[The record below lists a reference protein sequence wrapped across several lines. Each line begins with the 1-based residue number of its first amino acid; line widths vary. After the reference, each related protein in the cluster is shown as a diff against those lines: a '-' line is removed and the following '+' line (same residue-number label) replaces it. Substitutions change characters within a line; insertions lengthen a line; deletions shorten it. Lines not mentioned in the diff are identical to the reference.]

1 MIFVPLKNSI
11 IRSITTIVKIIDQI
25 LYILLIWFSLR
36 FIIKNLNEVIKNII
50 KINLI
55 TLGADKPK
63 LFENKRLITKDIKK
77 KLIVGKFYF
86 DF

>member
-55 TLGADKPK
+55 TLGADKAK
-63 LFENKRLITKDIKK
+63 LFENKRLITKDKK
-77 KLIVGKFYF
+77 KKSQ
-86 DF
+86 